1 MALLTRI
8 ALQDRPRLAISI
20 DGEACEALAG
30 DTILTAVLTQRDH
43 LRISEFSKAPRAGYC
58 LMGAC
63 QDCWISLED
72 GQRMRACSTLV
83 ADGMRIVT
91 TP

>member
-8 ALQDRPRLAISI
+8 ALQNRPRLSITI

-30 DTILTAVLTQRDH
+30 DTILTAVLTQRDR
-43 LRISEFSKAPRAGYC
+43 LRISEFSGAPRAGYC

-63 QDCWISLED
+63 QDCWITLED

-83 ADGMRIVT
+83 QPGMRIVT

>member
-1 MALLTRI
+1 MALLTRV
-8 ALQDRPRLAISI
+8 ALQDRPHLTIAI
-20 DGEACEALAG
+20 DGQACDALAG
-30 DTILTAVLTQRDH
+30 DTILTAVLTHRDR
-43 LRISEFSKAPRAGYC
+43 LRVSEFSGAPRAGYC

-63 QDCWISLED
+63 QDCWITLED

-83 ADGMRIVT
+83 VDGMRIVT